1 MKNIKFLYL
10 ALIALVAGASTA
22 CQEDWTPGE
31 PDSAQSV
38 YLSIDEENAIFPV
51 GENVAKY
58 PVYRQVAGPE
68 MVVEVRARMLDEVFE
83 GTDVFTFADAV
94 VFEEGETVAYLE
106 ITLREDLSLK
116 VGEQYDAE
124 ILIKD
129 SAYHGNYG
137 LSRRVIKV
145 GIPETWHDY
154 GKNEDG
160 TDKTPNTGLLFDDY
174 IAPLYG
180 STPGMSAPVVVE
192 ESDSRPGYFRLVNPF
207 SPENVVTFI
216 GGVPGD
222 MSFASDDTYLE
233 VDARDE
239 ENVFIPGQST
249 GMIIEGIGELW
260 IGMATNQEGKIG
272 VLKDGIITFPPSTYS
287 EPCLIVANSDG
298 QGLAIANDSGLFK
311 IVLPG
316 TSLTDYSVGVSFL
329 GTQASKDNAITQAI
343 LNFALGADVAKYRF
357 AIVEG
362 NHPIKTGETSGPT
375 LGPVEVKYHDS
386 IVNLLNDE
394 YEPTEEDIMVESAAT
409 DTTWYCDFEKS
420 GVYTVFAIP
429 YNKKG
434 EAIIDEIARTHFYYR
449 AVNSEESVPVLADME
464 FELTTIAQLVPTA
477 AANFPGEYFLGLN
490 MVNPEYD
497 YIASMT
503 MYFDDTVNVDAA
515 LAAGETLESLIADD
529 GDDDMYYGMNMN
541 DWIKEI
547 ADGGGYAVQIFQNL
561 YPGTKYTVIYAV
573 ESIFGATAYYRVDG
587 QTDAYSGNCAVGN
600 YRIVEGENSLDIKLA
615 PRVTG
620 DDRMA
625 VIMFTV
631 PVAKLPEGVEIEDY
645 DENDTYTFYGE
656 YRPDLKAI
664 VIQGQLEG
672 FESYGGFFGK
682 GLGYYSEDESQLW
695 GYASSVDAKYSMI
708 DDSLVILLEEQGDKL
723 VPTRLYNYF
732 KQYYYYMERTKD
744 EETGEVTEELIEK
757 DIISFTPEA
766 TIEFVSSIYPE
777 QTEEETPEQDDEVVE
792 TTVRNV
798 GSVKPCGEMVT
809 LKVKPEILSGRIA
822 SLK

>member
-68 MVVEVRARMLDEVFE
+68 MAVEVRARMLDEVFE

-106 ITLREDLSLK
+106 ITLREDLSLS

-129 SAYHGNYG
+129 PAYHGNYG

-145 GIPETWHDY
+145 GIPETWLDY
-154 GKNEDG
+154 GKDKDG
-160 TDKTPNTGLLFDDY
+160 KDKNPPYAVYYDDA
-174 IAPLYG
+174 ITPLYG
-180 STPGMSAPVVVE
+180 GAPAPIQVSME
-192 ESDSRPGYFRLVNPF
+192 ESESRPGFFRLVNPYTA
-207 SPENVVTFI
+207 ENVVNCI
-216 GGVPGD
+216 GGIPSEITFLGVD
-222 MSFASDDTYLE
+222 HYIQI
-233 VDARDE
+233 DARDPE
-239 ENVFIPGQST
+239 KVYIPASELGFIWGPT
-249 GMIIEGIGELW
+249 GKPAWLG
-260 IGMATNQEGKIG
+260 TNGASDPKNCGK
-272 VLKDGIITFPPSTYS
+272 LEDDIITFPANTIIF
-287 EPCLIVANSDG
+287 IVDIDAGAGYYANT
-298 QGLAIANDSGLFK
+298 SGMLKVVMPGK
-311 IVLPG
+311 I
-316 TSLTDYSVGVSFL
+316 LTDYSIGISHL
-329 GTQASKDNAITQAI
+329 GSQSNASNDTTQAVINFTLGKDVN
-343 LNFALGADVAKYRF
+343 KYRF

-394 YEPTEEDIMVESAAT
+394 YEPTEDDVMVESAAS
-409 DTTWYCDFEKS
+409 DTTWYCDFDKS
-420 GVYTVFAIP
+420 GVYTVFAVP
-429 YNKKG
+429 FDKAG
-434 EAIIDEIARTHFYYR
+434 VAQEDDIARMHFYYR

-464 FELTTIAQLVPTA
+464 FELTTIAKLVPSVA
-477 AANFPGEYFLGLN
+477 ENYPGEYFLGLN
-490 MVNPEYD
+490 MANPEYD

-503 MYFDDTVNVDAA
+503 MYFDDTENVDAA

-529 GDDDMYYGMNMN
+529 GDDDMYYGTNM
-541 DWIKEI
+541 DSWIKEL

>member
-38 YLSIDEENAIFPV
+38 YLSIDEENAVFPV

-68 MVVEVRARMLDEVFE
+68 MAVEVRARMRDEVFE

-106 ITLREDLSLK
+106 ITLREDLSLS

-129 SAYHGNYG
+129 PAYHGNYG

-145 GIPETWHDY
+145 GIPETWLDY
-154 GKNEDG
+154 GKDKDG
-160 TDKTPNTGLLFDDY
+160 KDKNPPYAVYYDDA
-174 IAPLYG
+174 IAPLY
-180 STPGMSAPVVVE
+180 SAAPAPIQVSME
-192 ESDSRPGYFRLVNPF
+192 ESESRPGFFRLVNPYTA
-207 SPENVVTFI
+207 ENVVNLI
-216 GGVPGD
+216 GGIPSEITFLGVD
-222 MSFASDDTYLE
+222 HYIQI
-233 VDARDE
+233 DARDPE
-239 ENVFIPGQST
+239 KVYIPASELGFIWGPT
-249 GMIIEGIGELW
+249 GKPAW
-260 IGMATNQEGKIG
+260 IGTNGASDPKNCGK
-272 VLKDGIITFPPSTYS
+272 LEDDIITFPANTIIF
-287 EPCLIVANSDG
+287 IVDIDAGAGYYANT
-298 QGLAIANDSGLFK
+298 SGMLKVVMPGK
-311 IVLPG
+311 I
-316 TSLTDYSVGVSFL
+316 LTDYSIGISHL
-329 GTQASKDNAITQAI
+329 GSQSNASNDTTQAVINFTLGKDVN
-343 LNFALGADVAKYRF
+343 KYRF

-394 YEPTEEDIMVESAAT
+394 YEPTEDDIMVESSAT

-420 GVYTVFAIP
+420 GVYTVFAVP
-429 YNKKG
+429 FDKTGKAQ
-434 EAIIDEIARTHFYYR
+434 EDDIARMHFYYR

-464 FELTTIAQLVPTA
+464 FELTTIAKLVPSVA
-477 AANFPGEYFLGLN
+477 ENYPGEYFLGLN
-490 MVNPEYD
+490 MANPEYD

-529 GDDDMYYGMNMN
+529 GDDDKYYGTNMN
-541 DWIKEI
+541 DWIKEM

-695 GYASSVDAKYSMI
+695 GYASSVAAKYSMI

-744 EETGEVTEELIEK
+744 EETGEVTEELIER

>member
-10 ALIALVAGASTA
+10 ALIALVSGASTA

-38 YLSIDEENAIFPV
+38 YLSIDEENAVFPI

-68 MVVEVRARMLDEVFE
+68 MTVEVRARMLDEVFE

-106 ITLREDLSLK
+106 ITLREDLSLS

-129 SAYHGNYG
+129 PAYHGNYG

-145 GIPETWHDY
+145 GIPETWLDY
-154 GKNEDG
+154 GKDKDG
-160 TDKTPNTGLLFDDY
+160 KDKNPPYAVYYDDVITY
-174 IAPLYG
+174 LYG
-180 STPGMSAPVVVE
+180 VAPAPIQVSME
-192 ESDSRPGYFRLVNPF
+192 ESESRPGFFRLVNPYTA
-207 SPENVVTFI
+207 ENVVNLI
-216 GGVPGD
+216 GGIPSEITFLGVDHYIQIDTRNPEEVYIA
-222 MSFASDDTYLE
+222 ASELGFIWTLTGKTAWLGTTGANDPKNCGKLE
-233 VDARDE
+233 
-239 ENVFIPGQST
+239 
-249 GMIIEGIGELW
+249 
-260 IGMATNQEGKIG
+260 
-272 VLKDGIITFPPSTYS
+272 DGIITFPAET
-287 EPCLIVANSDG
+287 IVFITDMDAGYGYYVNT
-298 QGLAIANDSGLFK
+298 SGMLKVIMPGK
-311 IVLPG
+311 I
-316 TSLTDYSVGVSFL
+316 LTDYSIGISHL
-329 GTQASKDNAITQAI
+329 GSQSNASNDTTQAVINFTLGKDVN
-343 LNFALGADVAKYRF
+343 KYRF

-394 YEPTEEDIMVESAAT
+394 YEPTEDDIMVESAAS
-409 DTTWYCDFEKS
+409 DTTWYCDFDKS
-420 GVYTVFAIP
+420 GVYTVFAVP
-429 YNKKG
+429 FDKTGKAQ
-434 EAIIDEIARTHFYYR
+434 EDDIARMHFYYR

-464 FELTTIAQLVPTA
+464 FELTTIAKLAPSA
-477 AANFPGEYFLGLN
+477 AANYPGEYFLGLN
-490 MVNPEYD
+490 MENPEYD

-503 MYFDDTVNVDAA
+503 MYFDDTENVDAA

-529 GDDDMYYGMNMN
+529 GDDDKYYGTNM
-541 DWIKEI
+541 DSWIEEI
-547 ADGGGYAVQIFQNL
+547 ADGGGSTIQIFQNL

-620 DDRMA
+620 DDRLA

-631 PVAKLPEGVEIEDY
+631 PVAKLPEGVEIEGY

-672 FESYGGFFGK
+672 LESYGGFFGK

>member
-38 YLSIDEENAIFPV
+38 YLSIDEENAVFPV

-68 MVVEVRARMLDEVFE
+68 MAVEVRARMLDEVFE

-106 ITLREDLSLK
+106 ITLREDLSLS

-129 SAYHGNYG
+129 PAYHGNYG

-145 GIPETWHDY
+145 GIPETWLDY
-154 GKNEDG
+154 GKDKDG
-160 TDKTPNTGLLFDDY
+160 KDKNPPYAVYYDDA
-174 IAPLYG
+174 IAPLY
-180 STPGMSAPVVVE
+180 SAAPAPIQVSME
-192 ESDSRPGYFRLVNPF
+192 ESESRPGFFRLVNPYTA
-207 SPENVVTFI
+207 ENVVNLI
-216 GGVPGD
+216 GGIPSEITFLGVD
-222 MSFASDDTYLE
+222 HYIQI
-233 VDARDE
+233 DARDPE
-239 ENVFIPGQST
+239 KVYIPASELGFIWGPT
-249 GMIIEGIGELW
+249 GKPAW
-260 IGMATNQEGKIG
+260 IGTNGASDPKNCGK
-272 VLKDGIITFPPSTYS
+272 LEDDIITFPANTIIF
-287 EPCLIVANSDG
+287 IVDIDAGAGYYAN
-298 QGLAIANDSGLFK
+298 QSGMLRVVMPGK
-311 IVLPG
+311 I
-316 TSLTDYSVGVSFL
+316 LTDYSIGISHL
-329 GTQASKDNAITQAI
+329 GSQSNASNDTTQAVINFTLGKDVN
-343 LNFALGADVAKYRF
+343 KYRF

-394 YEPTEEDIMVESAAT
+394 YEPTEDDIMVESAAS
-409 DTTWYCDFEKS
+409 DTTWYCDFDKS
-420 GVYTVFAIP
+420 GVYTVFAVP
-429 YNKKG
+429 FDKTGKAQ
-434 EAIIDEIARTHFYYR
+434 EDDIARMHFYYR

-464 FELTTIAQLVPTA
+464 FELTTIAKLVPSVA
-477 AANFPGEYFLGLN
+477 ENYPGEYFLGLN
-490 MVNPEYD
+490 MANPEYD

-529 GDDDMYYGMNMN
+529 GDDDKYYGTNMN
-541 DWIKEI
+541 DWIKEM

-744 EETGEVTEELIEK
+744 EETGEVTEELIER

>member
-38 YLSIDEENAIFPV
+38 YLSIDEENAVFPV

-68 MVVEVRARMLDEVFE
+68 MAVEVRARMLDEVFE

-106 ITLREDLSLK
+106 ITLREDLSLS

-129 SAYHGNYG
+129 PAYHGNYG

-145 GIPETWHDY
+145 GIPETWLDY
-154 GKNEDG
+154 GKDKDG
-160 TDKTPNTGLLFDDY
+160 KDKNPPYAVYYDDA
-174 IAPLYG
+174 IAPLY
-180 STPGMSAPVVVE
+180 SAAPAPIQVSME
-192 ESDSRPGYFRLVNPF
+192 ESESRPGFFRLVNPYTA
-207 SPENVVTFI
+207 ENVVNLI
-216 GGVPGD
+216 GGIPSEITFLGVD
-222 MSFASDDTYLE
+222 HYIQI
-233 VDARDE
+233 DARDPE
-239 ENVFIPGQST
+239 KVYIPASELGFIWGPT
-249 GMIIEGIGELW
+249 GKPAW
-260 IGMATNQEGKIG
+260 IGTNGASDPKNCGK
-272 VLKDGIITFPPSTYS
+272 LEDDIITFPANTIIF
-287 EPCLIVANSDG
+287 IVDIDAGAGYYAN
-298 QGLAIANDSGLFK
+298 QSGMLRVVMPGK
-311 IVLPG
+311 I
-316 TSLTDYSVGVSFL
+316 LTDYSIGISHL
-329 GTQASKDNAITQAI
+329 GSQSNASNDTTQAVINFTLGKDVN
-343 LNFALGADVAKYRF
+343 KYRF

-375 LGPVEVKYHDS
+375 LGPVEVKYHES

-394 YEPTEEDIMVESAAT
+394 YEPTEDDIMVESSAS
-409 DTTWYCDFEKS
+409 DTTWYCDFDKS
-420 GVYTVFAIP
+420 GVYTVFAVP
-429 YNKKG
+429 FDKTGKAQ
-434 EAIIDEIARTHFYYR
+434 EDDIARMHFYYR

-464 FELTTIAQLVPTA
+464 FELTTIAKLVPSV
-477 AANFPGEYFLGLN
+477 AANYPGEYFLGLN
-490 MVNPEYD
+490 MANPEYD

-529 GDDDMYYGMNMN
+529 GDDDKYYGTNMN
-541 DWIKEI
+541 DWIKEM

-744 EETGEVTEELIEK
+744 EETGEVTEELIER

-798 GSVKPCGEMVT
+798 GSVKPCGELLT

>member
-38 YLSIDEENAIFPV
+38 YLSIDEENAVFPV

-68 MVVEVRARMLDEVFE
+68 MAVEVRARMLDEVFE

-106 ITLREDLSLK
+106 ITLREDLSLS

-129 SAYHGNYG
+129 PAYHGNYG

-145 GIPETWHDY
+145 GIPETWLDY
-154 GKNEDG
+154 GKDKDG
-160 TDKTPNTGLLFDDY
+160 KDKNPPYAVYYDDA
-174 IAPLYG
+174 IAPLY
-180 STPGMSAPVVVE
+180 SAAPAPIQVSME
-192 ESDSRPGYFRLVNPF
+192 ESESRPGFFRLVNPYTA
-207 SPENVVTFI
+207 ENVVNLI
-216 GGVPGD
+216 GGIPSEITFLGVD
-222 MSFASDDTYLE
+222 HYIQI
-233 VDARDE
+233 DARDPE
-239 ENVFIPGQST
+239 KVYIPASELGFIWGPT
-249 GMIIEGIGELW
+249 GKPAW
-260 IGMATNQEGKIG
+260 IGTNGASDPKNCGKLEDDIISFPANTIIFIVDIDAGAGYYANTSGMLKVVMPGKI
-272 VLKDGIITFPPSTYS
+272 
-287 EPCLIVANSDG
+287 
-298 QGLAIANDSGLFK
+298 
-311 IVLPG
+311 
-316 TSLTDYSVGVSFL
+316 LTDYSIGISHL
-329 GTQASKDNAITQAI
+329 GSQSNASNDTTQAVINFTLGKDVN
-343 LNFALGADVAKYRF
+343 KYRF

-394 YEPTEEDIMVESAAT
+394 YEPTEDDIMVESAAS
-409 DTTWYCDFEKS
+409 DTTWYCDFDKS
-420 GVYTVFAIP
+420 GVYTVFAVP
-429 YNKKG
+429 FDKTGKAQ
-434 EAIIDEIARTHFYYR
+434 EDDIARMHFYYR

-464 FELTTIAQLVPTA
+464 FELTTIAQLVPSV
-477 AANFPGEYFLGLN
+477 AANYPGEYFLGLN
-490 MVNPEYD
+490 MENPEYD

-529 GDDDMYYGMNMN
+529 GDDDKYYGTNMN
-541 DWIKEI
+541 DWIKEM

-744 EETGEVTEELIEK
+744 EETGEVTEELIER

-798 GSVKPCGEMVT
+798 GSVKPCGELLT

>member
-38 YLSIDEENAIFPV
+38 YLSIDEENAVFPV

-68 MVVEVRARMLDEVFE
+68 MAVEVRARMLDEVFE

-106 ITLREDLSLK
+106 ITLREDLSLS

-129 SAYHGNYG
+129 PAYHGNYG

-145 GIPETWHDY
+145 GIPETWLDY
-154 GKNEDG
+154 GKDKDG
-160 TDKTPNTGLLFDDY
+160 KDKNPPYAVYYDDA
-174 IAPLYG
+174 IAPLY
-180 STPGMSAPVVVE
+180 SAAPAPIQVSME
-192 ESDSRPGYFRLVNPF
+192 ESESRPGFFRLVNPYTA
-207 SPENVVTFI
+207 ENVVNLI
-216 GGVPGD
+216 GGIPSEITFLGVD
-222 MSFASDDTYLE
+222 HYIQI
-233 VDARDE
+233 DARDPE
-239 ENVFIPGQST
+239 KVYIPASELGFIWGPT
-249 GMIIEGIGELW
+249 GKPAW
-260 IGMATNQEGKIG
+260 IGTNGASDPKNCGK
-272 VLKDGIITFPPSTYS
+272 LEDDIITFPANTIIF
-287 EPCLIVANSDG
+287 IVDIDAGAGYYAN
-298 QGLAIANDSGLFK
+298 QSGMLRVVMPGK
-311 IVLPG
+311 I
-316 TSLTDYSVGVSFL
+316 LTDYSIGISHL
-329 GTQASKDNAITQAI
+329 GSQSNASNDTTQAVINFTLGKDVN
-343 LNFALGADVAKYRF
+343 KYRF

-394 YEPTEEDIMVESAAT
+394 YEPTEDDIMVESSAT

-420 GVYTVFAIP
+420 GVYTVFAVP
-429 YNKKG
+429 FDKTGKAQ
-434 EAIIDEIARTHFYYR
+434 EDDIARMHFYYR
-449 AVNSEESVPVLADME
+449 AVNSEEAVPVLADME
-464 FELTTIAQLVPTA
+464 FELTTIAKLVPSVA
-477 AANFPGEYFLGLN
+477 ADYPGEYFLGLS
-490 MVNPEYD
+490 MANPEYD

-503 MYFDDTVNVDAA
+503 MYFDDTENVDAA

-529 GDDDMYYGMNMN
+529 GDDDMYYGTNMN

-620 DDRMA
+620 DDRLA

-744 EETGEVTEELIEK
+744 EETGEVTEELIER

-798 GSVKPCGEMVT
+798 GSVKPCGELLT

>member
-38 YLSIDEENAIFPV
+38 YLSIDEENAVFPV

-106 ITLREDLSLK
+106 ITLREDLSLS

-129 SAYHGNYG
+129 PAYHGNYG

-145 GIPETWHDY
+145 GIPETWLDY
-154 GKNEDG
+154 GKDKDG
-160 TDKTPNTGLLFDDY
+160 KDKNPPYAVYYDDVITY
-174 IAPLYG
+174 LYG
-180 STPGMSAPVVVE
+180 VAPAPIQVTME
-192 ESDSRPGYFRLVNPF
+192 ESESRPGFFRLVNPYTA
-207 SPENVVTFI
+207 ENVVNLI
-216 GGVPGD
+216 GGIPSEITFLGVDHYIQIDTRNPEEVYIA
-222 MSFASDDTYLE
+222 ASELGFIWTLTGKTAWLGTTGANDPKNCGKLE
-233 VDARDE
+233 
-239 ENVFIPGQST
+239 
-249 GMIIEGIGELW
+249 
-260 IGMATNQEGKIG
+260 
-272 VLKDGIITFPPSTYS
+272 DGIITFPAET
-287 EPCLIVANSDG
+287 
-298 QGLAIANDSGLFK
+298 
-311 IVLPG
+311 IVLITDMDAGYGYYVNTSGMLKVVMPG
-316 TSLTDYSVGVSFL
+316 KILTDYSIGISHL
-329 GTQASKDNAITQAI
+329 GSQSNASNDTTQAVINFTLGKDVN
-343 LNFALGADVAKYRF
+343 KYRF

-394 YEPTEEDIMVESAAT
+394 YEPTEDDIMVESAAS
-409 DTTWYCDFEKS
+409 DTTWYCDFDKS
-420 GVYTVFAIP
+420 GVYTVFAVP
-429 YNKKG
+429 FDKTGKAQ
-434 EAIIDEIARTHFYYR
+434 EDDIARMHFYYR

-464 FELTTIAQLVPTA
+464 FELTTIAKLAPSA
-477 AANFPGEYFLGLN
+477 AANYPGEYFLGLE
-490 MVNPEYD
+490 MANPEYD
-497 YIASMT
+497 YISSMT
-503 MYFDDTVNVDAA
+503 MYFDDTENVDAA

-529 GDDDMYYGMNMN
+529 GDDDKYYGTNMN
-541 DWIKEI
+541 SWIEEI
-547 ADGGGYAVQIFQNL
+547 ADGDGYAIQIFQNL

-573 ESIFGATAYYRVDG
+573 ESIFGATAYYRIDG

-600 YRIVEGENSLDIKLA
+600 YRIVEGNNSLDIKLA

-620 DDRMA
+620 DDRLA

-631 PVAKLPEGVEIEDY
+631 PVAKLPEGVEIEGY

-798 GSVKPCGEMVT
+798 GSVKPCGELLT

>member
-38 YLSIDEENAIFPV
+38 YLSIDEENAVFPV

-68 MVVEVRARMLDEVFE
+68 MAVEVRARMLDEVFE

-106 ITLREDLSLK
+106 ITLREDLSLS

-129 SAYHGNYG
+129 PAYHGNYG

-145 GIPETWHDY
+145 GIPETWLDY
-154 GKNEDG
+154 GKDKDG
-160 TDKTPNTGLLFDDY
+160 KDKNPPYAVYYDDA
-174 IAPLYG
+174 IAPLY
-180 STPGMSAPVVVE
+180 SAAPAPIQVSME
-192 ESDSRPGYFRLVNPF
+192 ESESRPGFFRLVNPYTA
-207 SPENVVTFI
+207 ENVVNLI
-216 GGVPGD
+216 GGIPSEITFLGVD
-222 MSFASDDTYLE
+222 HYIQI
-233 VDARDE
+233 DARDPE
-239 ENVFIPGQST
+239 KVYIPASELGFIWGPT
-249 GMIIEGIGELW
+249 GKPAW
-260 IGMATNQEGKIG
+260 IGTNGASDPKNCGK
-272 VLKDGIITFPPSTYS
+272 LEDDIITFPANTIIF
-287 EPCLIVANSDG
+287 IVDIDAGAGYYAN
-298 QGLAIANDSGLFK
+298 QSGMLRVVMPGK
-311 IVLPG
+311 I
-316 TSLTDYSVGVSFL
+316 LTDYSIGISHL
-329 GTQASKDNAITQAI
+329 GSQSNASNDTTQAVINFTLGKDVN
-343 LNFALGADVAKYRF
+343 KYRF

-394 YEPTEEDIMVESAAT
+394 YEPTEDDIMVESSAT

-420 GVYTVFAIP
+420 GVYTVFAVP
-429 YNKKG
+429 FDKTGKAQ
-434 EAIIDEIARTHFYYR
+434 EDDIARMHFYYR
-449 AVNSEESVPVLADME
+449 AVNSEEAVPVLADME
-464 FELTTIAQLVPTA
+464 FELTTIAKLVPSV
-477 AANFPGEYFLGLN
+477 AANYPGEYFLGLN
-490 MVNPEYD
+490 MANPEYD

-529 GDDDMYYGMNMN
+529 GDDDKYYGTNMN
-541 DWIKEI
+541 DWIKEM

-777 QTEEETPEQDDEVVE
+777 QTEEDTPEQDDEVVE

>member
-38 YLSIDEENAIFPV
+38 YLSIDEENAVFPV

-68 MVVEVRARMLDEVFE
+68 MAVEVRARMLDEVFE

-106 ITLREDLSLK
+106 ITLREDLSLS

-129 SAYHGNYG
+129 PAYHGNYG

-145 GIPETWHDY
+145 GIPETWLDY
-154 GKNEDG
+154 GKDKDG
-160 TDKTPNTGLLFDDY
+160 KDKNPPYAVYYDDA
-174 IAPLYG
+174 IAPLY
-180 STPGMSAPVVVE
+180 SAAPAPIQVSME
-192 ESDSRPGYFRLVNPF
+192 ESESRPGFFRLVNPYTA
-207 SPENVVTFI
+207 ENVVNLI
-216 GGVPGD
+216 GGIPSEITFLGVD
-222 MSFASDDTYLE
+222 HYIQI
-233 VDARDE
+233 DARDPE
-239 ENVFIPGQST
+239 KVYIPASELGFIWGPT
-249 GMIIEGIGELW
+249 GKPAW
-260 IGMATNQEGKIG
+260 IGTNGASDPKNCGK
-272 VLKDGIITFPPSTYS
+272 LEDDIITFPANTIIF
-287 EPCLIVANSDG
+287 IVDIDAGAGYYAN
-298 QGLAIANDSGLFK
+298 QSGMLRVVMPGK
-311 IVLPG
+311 I
-316 TSLTDYSVGVSFL
+316 LTDYSIGISHL
-329 GTQASKDNAITQAI
+329 GSQSNASNDTTQAVINFTLGKDVN
-343 LNFALGADVAKYRF
+343 KYRF

-394 YEPTEEDIMVESAAT
+394 YEPTEDDIMVESAAS
-409 DTTWYCDFEKS
+409 DTTWYCDFDKS
-420 GVYTVFAIP
+420 GVYTVFAVP
-429 YNKKG
+429 FDKTGKAQ
-434 EAIIDEIARTHFYYR
+434 EDDIARMHFYYR

-464 FELTTIAQLVPTA
+464 FELTTIAKLVPSVA
-477 AANFPGEYFLGLN
+477 ENYPGEYFLGLN
-490 MVNPEYD
+490 MANPEYD

-529 GDDDMYYGMNMN
+529 GDDDKYYGTNMN
-541 DWIKEI
+541 DWIKEM

-744 EETGEVTEELIEK
+744 EETGEVTEELIER

-798 GSVKPCGEMVT
+798 GSVKPCGELLT